1 MNIFQQVFAQVG
13 NKNEKNS
20 DESDNMMPNLKS
32 KFQTTSSIQRSS
44 RNPLQAKNQNVLNTQ
59 KIDKEM
65 VNKNPSMKYSQ
76 NFRQANKTKK
86 QENINYMETLHE
98 IKKKVYDM
106 EHKILIKQNEIKK
119 MKENNERLKIR
130 NQEME
135 NIIDKMNV
143 SANETSKKFRKLQED
158 FVEENDER
166 NKYWEFRYLELKIK
180 VDSLKSDSNNN
191 Q

>member
-106 EHKILIKQNEIKK
+106 EHKILIKQNEFEESVNYFDAMMIVLYNCHKTFVRLPINPKK
-119 MKENNERLKIR
+119 KDLLRI
-130 NQEME
+130 Q
-135 NIIDKMNV
+135 ICG
-143 SANETSKKFRKLQED
+143 
-158 FVEENDER
+158 
-166 NKYWEFRYLELKIK
+166 
-180 VDSLKSDSNNN
+180 
-191 Q
+191 